1 MVQQKNVK
9 RSTMKSKHTQDAR
22 RNETK
27 TFIYS
32 PLFWIWQFY
41 SEQKSWDIALLCCVI
56 IHQNSRK
63 LSELF
68 PGQWQFLIPDNDI
81 LWSGKHRGPLKQPAC
96 SQDPIVPCD
105 ISPLWHMSR
114 SVISYCPGPWHQMMV
129 PGLPQIS
136 PLFIPSPTVTTSL
149 GPASGQTGPSVKSAI
164 PSQNH
169 LLRLFMSNNFY
180 LSLLS
185 GILHLSLSGLMCL
198 DWDILAKNLK
208 SRQWA

>member
-9 RSTMKSKHTQDAR
+9 RSTMKSKHTQDTR

-41 SEQKSWDIALLCCVI
+41 SEQKSWDIAFLCCVI

-96 SQDPIVPCD
+96 SQDP
-105 ISPLWHMSR
+105 SMWHQPPVTHVR
-114 SVISYCPGPWHQMMV
+114 VSYCPGPHIRWWSPVSPRSRHSSFH
-129 PGLPQIS
+129 PQQCTIGNQANTIFS
-136 PLFIPSPTVTTSL
+136 T
-149 GPASGQTGPSVKSAI
+149 
-164 PSQNH
+164 
-169 LLRLFMSNNFY
+169 
-180 LSLLS
+180 
-185 GILHLSLSGLMCL
+185 
-198 DWDILAKNLK
+198 
-208 SRQWA
+208 